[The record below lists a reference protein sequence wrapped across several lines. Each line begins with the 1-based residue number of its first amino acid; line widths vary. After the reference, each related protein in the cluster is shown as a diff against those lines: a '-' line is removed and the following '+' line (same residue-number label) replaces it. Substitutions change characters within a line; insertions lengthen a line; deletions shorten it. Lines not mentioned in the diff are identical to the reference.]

1 MANTT
6 ETVAVERALVI
17 AASPETVWELLVDP
31 EKAGLWMGLQ
41 IWSEPREGGMYRVE
55 VIPGQIA
62 RGEFVELDPPR
73 RLVHTWGW
81 EGDDNP
87 VPPGSTTIEYE
98 LTPEGDGTLLRVVH
112 SGLPTAESAAS
123 HPQSGCS
130 RSGTTATRLE
140 TWLRPPP
147 PTSRPASAQPS

>member
-1 MANTT
+1 VANTT

-41 IWSEPREGGMYRVE
+41 IWSEPREGGLYRVE

-81 EGDDNP
+81 EGDDNL

-123 HPQSGCS
+123 HGH
-130 RSGTTATRLE
+130 GWDHYFDRLSIAAAGGDPGPDP
-140 TWLRPPP
+140 WL
-147 PTSRPASAQPS
+147 TGDMT